1 MGTIKTTN
9 IEPIANNGTVT
20 LGSSG
25 DTFTLGSGV
34 KQSNLMNPAFEAYR
48 NASANLTNLAYTKI
62 ECDTETFDTDNCY
75 DNTTNYRFT
84 PTVSGKYFV
93 YGHASVNAL
102 SSSRLERN
110 WGAIYKN
117 GVVVLQAQNDYRA
130 NPLRITASQ
139 VSGIVDMNGT
149 TDYLELYVYANAT
162 TGTPQYLGLVGTGKR
177 TAFGSYRI
185 GS

>member
-1 MGTIKTTN
+1 MITQLIIG
-9 IEPIANNGTVT
+9 
-20 LGSSG
+20 LH
-25 DTFTLGSGV
+25 
-34 KQSNLMNPAFEAYR
+34 
-48 NASANLTNLAYTKI
+48 
-62 ECDTETFDTDNCY
+62 
-75 DNTTNYRFT
+75 

-149 TDYLELYVYANAT
+149 TDYLELYVYANVT
-162 TGTPQYLGLVGTGKR
+162 SGTPQYLGLVGTGKR